1 MLNFNAVPI
10 TDEDIE
16 DMNSIFP
23 WTDGLG
29 DAIARYDSR
38 WSSLEYTFRPHG
50 VRLYI
55 SFDKDCS
62 RVLGVSGVGHP
73 VDDGTNS
80 EKVDKVVDE
89 LTEILSRK

>member
-23 WTDGLG
+23 WTAGLG
-29 DAIARYDSR
+29 DDIARYDST
-38 WSSLEYTFRPHG
+38 WSSLEYTFRLHG

-62 RVLGVSGVGHP
+62 RVLGVSGVGYP

-80 EKVDKVVDE
+80 ETADTIVDE

>member
-1 MLNFNAVPI
+1 MLNFNSVPI

-23 WTDGLG
+23 WTNGLG
-29 DAIARYDSR
+29 DDIARYNST
-38 WSSLEYTFRPHG
+38 WPVLEYTFRPHG

-62 RVLGVSGVGHP
+62 CVLAVSGVGHP

-80 EKVDKVVDE
+80 ETVDKVVDE
-89 LTEILSRK
+89 LNEILSRK

>member
-1 MLNFNAVPI
+1 MLNFNSVPI

-23 WTDGLG
+23 WTYGLG
-29 DAIARYDSR
+29 DDIARYDST
-38 WSSLEYTFRPHG
+38 WPVLEYTFRLHG

-62 RVLGVSGVGHP
+62 CVLAVSGVGHP

-80 EKVDKVVDE
+80 ETVDKVVNE
-89 LTEILSRK
+89 LNEILSRK

>member
-23 WTDGLG
+23 WTAGLG
-29 DAIARYDSR
+29 DAIARYDST

-62 RVLGVSGVGHP
+62 RVLSVSGVGHP

-80 EKVDKVVDE
+80 EKVDKVVNE